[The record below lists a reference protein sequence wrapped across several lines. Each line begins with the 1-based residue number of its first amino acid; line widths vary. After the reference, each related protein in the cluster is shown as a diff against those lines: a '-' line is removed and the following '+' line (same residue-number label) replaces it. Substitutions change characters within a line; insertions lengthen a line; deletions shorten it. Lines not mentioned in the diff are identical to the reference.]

1 MVPGT
6 VKVHEGTRRPGD
18 VLIEYGLKPRRTA
31 VVVETVRTKSAYGKD
46 FIIPEGTRL
55 FAENFTLVTREGWAG
70 QKQNKQAIDPIEW
83 CAVLPHGVNGKQ
95 AGSDTAC
102 VFWEGPTQARY
113 MQEFGNGGFGFR
125 PRMFGTS
132 GMPGPVPK
140 IKVQPVDFGV
150 EIVSQLRVAKVS
162 SKRVELEVV
171 LTDGTSEQR
180 VDQATLAWKDGQK
193 VSYQDAI
200 GQFEVAASEGY
211 TSVEFRETASSA
223 ATRGQPVLRVCVDS
237 SGALNGEPQIATSSG
252 NAQLDEA
259 ALQVAKK
266 GHYTADKG
274 QTGSHCFKF
283 RVEIRTQGS

>member
-1 MVPGT
+1 
-6 VKVHEGTRRPGD
+6 
-18 VLIEYGLKPRRTA
+18 
-31 VVVETVRTKSAYGKD
+31 
-46 FIIPEGTRL
+46 
-55 FAENFTLVTREGWAG
+55 
-70 QKQNKQAIDPIEW
+70 
-83 CAVLPHGVNGKQ
+83 
-95 AGSDTAC
+95 
-102 VFWEGPTQARY
+102 
-113 MQEFGNGGFGFR
+113 
-125 PRMFGTS
+125 MFGTS

-223 ATRGQPVLRVCVDS
+223 ATRGQPVL
-237 SGALNGEPQIATSSG
+237 
-252 NAQLDEA
+252 
-259 ALQVAKK
+259 
-266 GHYTADKG
+266 
-274 QTGSHCFKF
+274 
-283 RVEIRTQGS
+283 